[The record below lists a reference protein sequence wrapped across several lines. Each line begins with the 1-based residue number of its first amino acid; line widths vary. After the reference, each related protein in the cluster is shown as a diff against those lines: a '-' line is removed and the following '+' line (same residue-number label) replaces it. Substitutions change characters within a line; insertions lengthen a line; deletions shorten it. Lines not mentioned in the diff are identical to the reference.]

1 VGARFRERYLSIT
14 ECAQRPKVTSAK
26 PAKTKVQAQPVKRS
40 EWNKNFDLKKAP
52 EVWQAGQASGAR
64 PEESL

>member
-1 VGARFRERYLSIT
+1 
-14 ECAQRPKVTSAK
+14 VTSAK
-26 PAKTKVQAQPVKRS
+26 PAKTKVQAKPAKRS

-52 EVWQAGQASGAR
+52 KVWQAGQASGAR